1 MEAGACLT
9 GWHPFS
15 NQLWKENSVVHP
27 EVVGDEAGLGSVK
40 EVTVSFF
47 LKFFSLVVYHRVLI
61 YSSLG

>member
-1 MEAGACLT
+1 MMEAGACLT

-15 NQLWKENSVVHP
+15 NQLWKENSVAHP

-47 LKFFSLVVYHRVLI
+47 
-61 YSSLG
+61 